1 MDYLIQY
8 SSYPTSIR
16 QELNNNTQHT
26 HMSNYPIEPPAYLN
40 LVPHNEFVFEINGY
54 RRYIT
59 YIGKHK
65 PIVGRIPG
73 ININYVA
80 WLSAYRN
87 EHFDRARNMYPF
99 PCCVNIMYFDDHGR
113 LIDEDSSTKQIELPD
128 ERMLTPNNINDLD
141 LEDLVQE
148 AFFDVYM
155 HEDEA
160 HESEILEEINVAEEA
175 ERSCP
180 TWTEENKK

>member
-80 WLSAYRN
+80 WLSSYRA
-87 EHFDRARNMYPF
+87 EYFDRGGDKAPF
-99 PCCVNIMYFDDHGR
+99 PCCVNIMYFDDHGH
-113 LIDEDSSTKQIELPD
+113 LIDEDSSRQVELLGR
-128 ERMLTPNNINDLD
+128 RMLTPKNIIYLD
-141 LEDLVQE
+141 LYDLVQE
-148 AFFDVYM
+148 AFFDTYT

-160 HESEILEEINVAEEA
+160 RESEIVEEINVAEEA
-175 ERSCP
+175 KHSCP
-180 TWTEENKK
+180 PWTEENK